1 MTRAI
6 GQKALFACLCLLVL
20 AVPAAA
26 STYYIPQLAVG
37 KAGDLEI
44 RTVVTLS
51 NPSSNVENATIVLA
65 TCKDDGSPWVL
76 DWEARDRPD
85 VSGSSD
91 FLQFALLPGGTATL
105 LAKSTGPLAIGW
117 MRGRTTVP
125 IVLTVRYSVA
135 RRLTGG
141 LFDPQ
146 WEVGVLPAAGLNE
159 HYLFVAEGAS
169 DWSGCITSTAL
180 ALANTAQVEATLTL
194 ELFPYGGGSPV
205 QTRTL
210 TIPANGHIAR
220 FLPEIFTN
228 FFSADA
234 FRGMVRISS
243 NTAVAVTTLQN
254 WVIGNDS
261 VYAAASTV
269 PFQAA
274 ASNVGFE
281 EEPTEAFGQG
291 EIVFLPAE
299 IVGVLSSSSD
309 GPDIDVFRMYVSAPA
324 TLGFVSL
331 ADIAGSGLSPQI
343 GLYTEGGQ
351 VVVASGTNVLN
362 AFGATAFQAAITQTG
377 WYDLRVSSPASAHGR
392 QLFYRI
398 FVGIKR

>member
-1 MTRAI
+1 MTRAN

-44 RTVVTLS
+44 RTLVTLS
-51 NPSSNVENATIVLA
+51 NPSTNVENATIVLA
-65 TCKDDGSPWVL
+65 TSKDDGSGWVL

-85 VSGSSD
+85 VSRSSD
-91 FLQFALLPGGTATL
+91 FLDFALLPGETVTL
-105 LAKSTGPLAIGW
+105 LAKSTGPVAIGW
-117 MRGRTTVP
+117 MRGRTTLP
-125 IVLTVRYSVA
+125 IVMTVRYSVA
-135 RRLTGG
+135 RRLTGV
-141 LFDPQ
+141 LVDPQ

-159 HYLFVAEGAS
+159 HFLFVAEGAS

-180 ALANTAQVEATLTL
+180 ALGNTAGTEATVTL
-194 ELFPYGGGSPV
+194 ELFPYGGISPV
-205 QTRTL
+205 QTSTL
-210 TIPANGHIAR
+210 TVLANGHIAR
-220 FLPEIFTN
+220 FLPEIFPG
-228 FFSADA
+228 FFSTEA
-234 FRGMVRISS
+234 FRGMLKISS

-261 VYAAASTV
+261 VYAAASTL

-274 ASNVGFE
+274 ASNLAFDQ
-281 EEPTEAFGQG
+281 EPTDGFGQG

-392 QLFYRI
+392 QLFYRV
-398 FVGIKR
+398 FVGIKQ